1 MYSLLYSLL
10 ITLVIFGV
18 AHYIEKG
25 NIEQKGEIYDMQKHL
40 ITSGNAI
47 LFFMIFITSFVLVY
61 FAFDDGDL
69 LTSLGIYEDD
79 HKRIN
84 IKDPV
89 YDVKKS
95 NTIDP
100 TILKRINDPLK
111 YGFEPYSGGSDMSSS
126 DISDGSNDSNDSDG
140 SNDSND
146 SDSSNTSSSD
156 TSSEC
161 NSE

>member
-18 AHYIEKG
+18 AHYIEKS
-25 NIEQKGEIYDMQKHL
+25 NIEQKGEVYDVYSHL
-40 ITSGNAI
+40 LTSGNAM

-84 IKDPV
+84 IKDPI

-95 NTIDP
+95 ANNTIDP

-126 DISDGSNDSNDSDG
+126 DASDTSDV
-140 SNDSND
+140 
-146 SDSSNTSSSD
+146 SSENSSSD
-156 TSSEC
+156 SEG

>member
-18 AHYIEKG
+18 AHYIEKS
-25 NIEQKGEIYDMQKHL
+25 NIEQKGEVYDIYSHL
-40 ITSGNAI
+40 LTSGNAM

-84 IKDPV
+84 IKDPI

-95 NTIDP
+95 TNNTIDP

-126 DISDGSNDSNDSDG
+126 D
-140 SNDSND
+140 
-146 SDSSNTSSSD
+146 TSD
-156 TSSEC
+156 TSDASSENSSPDSEG

>member
-18 AHYIEKG
+18 AHYIERG
-25 NIEQKGEIYDMQKHL
+25 NIEQKGEVYDMQKHL
-40 ITSGNAI
+40 ITSSNAI

-89 YDVKKS
+89 YDVKKN

-126 DISDGSNDSNDSDG
+126 DASDASDGSDG
-140 SNDSND
+140 SE
-146 SDSSNTSSSD
+146 TSSSD

>member
-10 ITLVIFGV
+10 ISLVIFGV

-25 NIEQKGEIYDMQKHL
+25 NIEQRGEVYDMQKHL

-69 LTSLGIYEDD
+69 LSSLGIYEDD

-100 TILKRINDPLK
+100 AILKRINDPLK

-126 DISDGSNDSNDSDG
+126 DASDASE
-140 SNDSND
+140 
-146 SDSSNTSSSD
+146 TTSSD

>member
-18 AHYIEKG
+18 AHYIERG
-25 NIEQKGEIYDMQKHL
+25 NIEQKGEVYDMQKHL
-40 ITSGNAI
+40 ITSSNAI

-89 YDVKKS
+89 YDVKK
-95 NTIDP
+95 NTTIDP

-126 DISDGSNDSNDSDG
+126 DASDGSDGSDG
-140 SNDSND
+140 SE
-146 SDSSNTSSSD
+146 TSSSD

>member
-18 AHYIEKG
+18 AHYIERG
-25 NIEQKGEIYDMQKHL
+25 NIEQKGEVYDMQKHL
-40 ITSGNAI
+40 ITSSNAI

-89 YDVKKS
+89 YDVKK
-95 NTIDP
+95 NTTIDP

-126 DISDGSNDSNDSDG
+126 DASDASDGSDG
-140 SNDSND
+140 SE
-146 SDSSNTSSSD
+146 TSSSD

>member
-1 MYSLLYSLL
+1 M
-10 ITLVIFGV
+10 
-18 AHYIEKG
+18 K
-25 NIEQKGEIYDMQKHL
+25 KHL
-40 ITSGNAI
+40 ITSSNAI

-89 YDVKKS
+89 YDVKKN

-126 DISDGSNDSNDSDG
+126 DASDGSDGSDG
-140 SNDSND
+140 SE
-146 SDSSNTSSSD
+146 TSSSD

>member
-18 AHYIEKG
+18 ANYIERG
-25 NIEQKGEIYDMQKHL
+25 NIEQKGEVYDMQKHL
-40 ITSGNAI
+40 ITSSNAI

-89 YDVKKS
+89 YDVKKN

-126 DISDGSNDSNDSDG
+126 DASDGSDGSDG
-140 SNDSND
+140 SE
-146 SDSSNTSSSD
+146 TSSSD